1 MVGFSPIGGKGRL
14 LSGDDPSSV
23 VDTFVIRSV
32 GIVKGHKKLKVPEVY
47 EKRVPKMK
55 VPKMKVPKMKVPKMK
70 VDRLACVLLIHM
82 TTTKYLF
89 IT

>member
-1 MVGFSPIGGKGRL
+1 